1 MGGEYALI
9 VAHAQER
16 PPDGARLHHRI
27 CDECDKVTVQ
37 WMTRQRAAEE
47 LDGTTTPGVTMWH
60 CSTLSPAAF
69 RKEARS

>member
-1 MGGEYALI
+1 M
-9 VAHAQER
+9 
-16 PPDGARLHHRI
+16 
-27 CDECDKVTVQ
+27 TVQ

-47 LDGTTTPGVTMWH
+47 LDGTTTTGVTMWH

>member
-1 MGGEYALI
+1 
-9 VAHAQER
+9 
-16 PPDGARLHHRI
+16 LHHRI

-47 LDGTTTPGVTMWH
+47 LDGTTTPGVTTWH
-60 CSTLSPAAF
+60 CSALSPAAF